1 MTRQPVIINAPASK
15 SLSHRTLIAA
25 ALAGGVSRI
34 SGALDSDDIT
44 RTRDCLAACGAVIEE
59 ADGALRVTGMAE
71 GPRGGNADGKH
82 KDEAPHE
89 LFMHEAGTTCR
100 LMTAVAAAGR
110 GTFRVHGAQRMQ
122 ERPMAELTGALAKL
136 GAGFAFE
143 GKKGFLPFV
152 MTAGGFTGKKVDIT
166 LEESSQYL
174 SGLLLAAPLADHEI
188 TISVTGEKAVSWPYV
203 ALTLRIMEDFKAGFA
218 VQVRRGRAWEAAPW
232 RSVKTATP
240 GQIRFVVQP
249 TGYGPADYRVE
260 GDWSNASYFLAAG
273 AVGDRPVLV
282 KGLCADSLQ
291 GDRAIMDILSQMGA
305 SINVNFDGILVTPS
319 RLRGVRVDMGR
330 CPDLVPTV
338 AAAAAFASTPT
349 IIENVAHL
357 RIKET
362 DRLAACAREVAKTGA
377 ATEIGEDS
385 LTIRPG
391 RLRRGKSIDFS
402 AYNDHRMAMSLSLF
416 GLAGIDVNLDN
427 TACVGKSFP
436 GFWDEWDKIV
446 PEDRDGSAA

>member
-1 MTRQPVIINAPASK
+1 MTKRPVTVDAPASK

-25 ALAGGVSRI
+25 ALANGVSRI
-34 SGALDSDDIT
+34 SGVLDSDDIT
-44 RTRDCLAACGAVIEE
+44 RTRGCLTACGAVIEE

-82 KDEAPHE
+82 PDEAPHE

-100 LMTAVAAAGR
+100 LMTAVAAAGL
-110 GTFRVHGAQRMQ
+110 GTFRVHGAERMH
-122 ERPMAELTGALAKL
+122 ERPMAELTGALAGL
-136 GAGFAFE
+136 GTKFAFE
-143 GKKGFLPFV
+143 GKEGFLPFV
-152 MTAGGFTGKKVDIT
+152 MTAKGFTAKKVDIT

-174 SGLLLAAPLADHEI
+174 SGLLLGAPLSDHEVV
-188 TISVTGEKAVSWPYV
+188 ISVTGKKAVSWPYV
-203 ALTLRIMEDFKAGFA
+203 ALTLRIMEDFKAGFE
-218 VQVRRGRAWEAAPW
+218 VQVKRGKTWEAVPW
-232 RSVKTATP
+232 RSVKQVTP
-240 GQIRFVVQP
+240 GHIRFVVRP
-249 TGYGPADYRVE
+249 TGYQPADYRVE

-282 KGLCADSLQ
+282 RGAAADSLQ
-291 GDRAIMDILSQMGA
+291 GDRAIMDILGQMGA
-305 SINVNFDGILVTPS
+305 SINVNFDGILVSPS
-319 RLRGVRVDMGR
+319 PLHGIRVDMGR

-362 DRLAACAREVAKTGA
+362 DRLAACAMEVAKSGA
-377 ATEIGEDS
+377 ATEVGEDS

-391 RLRRGKSIDFS
+391 GLRRGESIDFS

-436 GFWDEWDKIV
+436 GFWDEWNKV
-446 PEDRDGSAA
+446 VAGNRD

>member
-1 MTRQPVIINAPASK
+1 VSRKPVIVNAPASK

-25 ALAGGVSRI
+25 ALANGVSRI
-34 SGALDSDDIT
+34 SGVLESDDII
-44 RTRDCLAACGAVIEE
+44 RTRGCLTACGAAIEE
-59 ADGALRVTGMAE
+59 ADGALKVTGMAE

-82 KDEAPHE
+82 PDETPHE

-110 GTFRVHGAQRMQ
+110 GAFRVHGAERMH

-136 GAGFAFE
+136 GTKFDFE
-143 GKKGFLPFV
+143 GEKGFLPFV

-174 SGLLLAAPLADHEI
+174 SGLLLGAPMADHEVI
-188 TISVTGEKAVSWPYV
+188 ISVTGEKAVSWPYV
-203 ALTLRIMEDFKAGFA
+203 ALTLRIMEDFKAGFE
-218 VQVRRGRAWEAAPW
+218 VQIRRGKTWQAVPW

-240 GQIRFVVQP
+240 GQIRFVVKP
-249 TGYGPADYRVE
+249 TGYQPADYRVE

-282 KGLCADSLQ
+282 RGVAADSLQ
-291 GDRAIMDILSQMGA
+291 GDRAIMDILGQMGA

-319 RLRGVRVDMGR
+319 PLRGVRVDMGR

-338 AAAAAFASTPT
+338 AAAAAFATTPT
-349 IIENVAHL
+349 VIENVAHL

-362 DRLAACAREVAKTGA
+362 DRLAACAAEVARTGA
-377 ATEIGEDS
+377 VTEIGEDS

-391 RLRRGKSIDFS
+391 RLRRGETIDFK
-402 AYNDHRMAMSLSLF
+402 AYNDHRMAMSMSLF
-416 GLAGIDVNLDN
+416 GLADIDVNLDN

-436 GFWDEWDKIV
+436 GFWDEWNKIV
-446 PEDRDGSAA
+446 TGDRDGSEA